1 MGCVTSILI
10 LAHMLSP
17 LSGVLC
23 VTMKLSLIVVFYLF
37 SWDVIAME
45 RNTGVID
52 KLIQNNNYSVEL
64 WEPRGL
70 IPSPTAVIISLEKT
84 TNEFL
89 ISLRKIHLNDG
100 LTSEQKKE
108 QIQLLVDQLP
118 WLDFDTEEREFLADT
133 IAPAIQSVGFNP
145 WSII

>member
-1 MGCVTSILI
+1 
-10 LAHMLSP
+10 
-17 LSGVLC
+17 
-23 VTMKLSLIVVFYLF
+23 
-37 SWDVIAME
+37 ME
-45 RNTGVID
+45 RNTDVID
-52 KLIQNNNYSVEL
+52 KLIQNNNYSLEL

-70 IPSPTAVIISLEKT
+70 IPSPVEVIISLEET

-89 ISLRKIHLNDG
+89 VSLRKIHLNNG

-133 IAPAIQSVGFNP
+133 IAPAIESVGFNP